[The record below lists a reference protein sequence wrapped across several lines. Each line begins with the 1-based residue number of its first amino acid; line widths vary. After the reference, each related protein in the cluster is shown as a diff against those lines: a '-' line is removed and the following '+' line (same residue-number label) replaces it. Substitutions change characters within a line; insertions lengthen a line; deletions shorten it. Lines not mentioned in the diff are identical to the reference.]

1 MGYRFSLF
9 VIVVAFIALLPAGA
23 QERYTL
29 TLEGA
34 IEMAEAQSPAAR
46 IARSSFESTRWN
58 YKSFQASYL
67 PSFSLNASAPGFIR
81 SLNSVEQDDGSIRYV
96 QQRRTFSS
104 MGLQM
109 NQAIPFTG
117 GTFSVSSNLSYID
130 QTGGFGFSQWQS
142 APISLSLNQPLFQFN
157 SMKWERRLEPMQF
170 RVAERS
176 YVETLAGNAS
186 EMADLFFAVYDA
198 QKSID
203 IATFN
208 VAVNDTIFTLSQGRF
223 DIGRIAE
230 NDLLQS
236 ELQLINAQTELSNAQ
251 ISYQRALQDLKI
263 ALNLPY
269 DAEIEVVP
277 PLDIPD
283 VEIDPDAAVQYAR
296 RNRPAFLSLELD
308 ALRAEQEV
316 ERARRDQFSVDMR
329 ASYGLNQSSE
339 AFDDVYIAPL
349 DRQQFSVGFQV
360 PIFQWGQSRSRLKAA
375 LADQDRAK
383 EEKALQEAELD
394 QIVYFQVL
402 QLQLLQRQVEIAA
415 QADTIATRRFE
426 VARNRYLVGN
436 IDITDLF
443 NAQREK
449 DAANRSFIQT
459 LRQFWSS
466 LYDVRR
472 LTLYDFVEGRPL
484 MF

>member
-1 MGYRFSLF
+1 MIGVIKIGSDGVIACGACFYSLNVLGIRMGNRFICCFTILF
-9 VIVVAFIALLPAGA
+9 AVASIPPAEA
-23 QERYTL
+23 QERITL

-157 SMKWERRLEPMQF
+157 AMKWERRIEPMQF
-170 RVAERS
+170 RIAERS
-176 YVETLAGNAS
+176 YVETIAGTAS

-198 QKSID
+198 QQSID

-269 DAEIEVVP
+269 DAEVEVIP
-277 PLDIPD
+277 PLDIPE
-283 VEIDPDAAVQYAR
+283 VEIDPEAAVQYAR
-296 RNRPAFLSLELD
+296 RNRRLSLTLNW
-308 ALRAEQEV
+308 
-316 ERARRDQFSVDMR
+316 M
-329 ASYGLNQSSE
+329 SYKQS
-339 AFDDVYIAPL
+339 
-349 DRQQFSVGFQV
+349 
-360 PIFQWGQSRSRLKAA
+360 K
-375 LADQDRAK
+375 
-383 EEKALQEAELD
+383 
-394 QIVYFQVL
+394 
-402 QLQLLQRQVEIAA
+402 
-415 QADTIATRRFE
+415 
-426 VARNRYLVGN
+426 
-436 IDITDLF
+436 
-443 NAQREK
+443 
-449 DAANRSFIQT
+449 
-459 LRQFWSS
+459 
-466 LYDVRR
+466 
-472 LTLYDFVEGRPL
+472 
-484 MF
+484 M